1 MHIDSAKGAVISTL
15 NYKSTGAWNKF
26 NEAKAEINDPGGKH
40 DLYFVFRKDTEP
52 NHDMFYLDWL
62 EFKR

>member
-1 MHIDSAKGAVISTL
+1 VDSPKGDIVSVL
-15 NYKSTGAWNKF
+15 NYESTGGWDKF
-26 NEAKAEINDPGGKH
+26 REATASIKDPGGKH

-52 NHDMFYLDWL
+52 NNDIFALDWL